1 MGVKMLNG
9 CYVFPYGLNTLVGD
23 EFVKED
29 AHVFAGSKFPAL
41 ENLLTV
47 LDVSSINW
55 TLFFLQMHFWV
66 ILNVMTCDKKRFK
79 TNSRY
84 SQSNL

>member
-9 CYVFPYGLNTLVGD
+9 CYVLTYGLNTLVGD

-29 AHVFAGSKFPAL
+29 AHVFSESKFPAL

-47 LDVSSINW
+47 LDVSSIN
-55 TLFFLQMHFWV
+55 
-66 ILNVMTCDKKRFK
+66 
-79 TNSRY
+79 
-84 SQSNL
+84 